1 MAEREAA
8 ARKAGQLLRALD
20 AHEKPLL
27 MVDCGPDG
35 AWRIVF
41 ANTPA
46 GERAGEEGNCWMGSL
61 AGGRGLLTRCR
72 RWLHSVLSL
81 VLERWAHQASGC
93 VRWQPKC

>member
-1 MAEREAA
+1 MQTQLAAQRDAAVAAEREAA
-8 ARKAGQLLRALD
+8 ARQAGQLLRALD

-46 GERAGEEGNCWMGSL
+46 GERAGEQGYCWMSSL
-61 AGGRGLLTRCR
+61 AARLWTGD
-72 RWLHSVLSL
+72 SLSA
-81 VLERWAHQASGC
+81 VAAH
-93 VRWQPKC
+93 